1 MTTDMKKL
9 VVVGDG
15 ACGKTCLLVTFAT
28 GKFPEQ
34 YVPTIF
40 ETYMA
45 NLTLDNRP
53 MQLGLWDTAGQE
65 AYDTLRPL
73 SYPDSDIILMVFS
86 IDSQDS
92 LENIFEK
99 WSPEVQHFCPH
110 VPKILVGTK
119 KDLRHDEDRI
129 AELKQTNNRMISYDE
144 GLATA
149 TNIKAVRYMEVSS
162 KTREGVQEV
171 FDAAARAAM
180 QGKRRI
186 YCAEGPR
193 RCVVL

>member
-1 MTTDMKKL
+1 MAMDMKKL

-40 ETYMA
+40 ETYVA
-45 NLTLDNRP
+45 HLTIDNKP
-53 MQLGLWDTAGQE
+53 IQLGLWDTAGQE

-73 SYPDSDIILMVFS
+73 SYPDSDVILMVFS

-110 VPKILVGTK
+110 VPKVLVGTK
-119 KDLRHDEDRI
+119 LDLREDKDRI
-129 AELKQTNNRMISYDE
+129 ADLLLAHSRMVTTEE
-144 GLATA
+144 GEATA
-149 TNIKAVRYMEVSS
+149 SKIKAVKYMEVSS
-162 KTREGVQEV
+162 KTTEGVQDV
-171 FDAAARAAM
+171 FETAARAAL
-180 QGKRRI
+180 QTRRRI
-186 YCAEGPR
+186 RERNCAII
-193 RCVVL
+193 

>member
-1 MTTDMKKL
+1 MTALMKKL

-15 ACGKTCLLVTFAT
+15 ACGKTCLLVTYAT

-45 NLTLDNRP
+45 RLTLDNKP
-53 MQLGLWDTAGQE
+53 LSLGLWDTAGQE

-73 SYPDSDIILMVFS
+73 SYPDSDVILMVFS

-99 WSPEVQHFCPH
+99 WSPEVQHFCPG
-110 VPKILVGTK
+110 VPRILVGTK
-119 KDLRHDEDRI
+119 KDLRNDEVRI
-129 AELKQTNNRMISYDE
+129 AELKLTNNRMVSFEE
-144 GLATA
+144 GTATA
-149 TNIKAVRYMEVSS
+149 TNIKAVKYMEVSA
-162 KTREGVQEV
+162 KTRDGVQDV
-171 FDAAARAAM
+171 FEAAARAAM
-180 QGKRRI
+180 QKRRLVH
-186 YCAEGPR
+186 CER
-193 RCVVL
+193 KCVVI